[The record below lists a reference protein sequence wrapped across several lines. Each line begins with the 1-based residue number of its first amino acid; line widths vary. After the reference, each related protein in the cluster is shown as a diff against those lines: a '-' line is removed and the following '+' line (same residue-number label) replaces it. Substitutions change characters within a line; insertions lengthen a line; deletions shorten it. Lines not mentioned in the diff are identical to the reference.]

1 MVRTSSALSE
11 TNKGE
16 EHEMAGAPGEGPV
29 ARLGTAPLDEP
40 LESLSADTVSSFR
53 AVPERAALATELGPL
68 NDLPGRW
75 SGSGFNLTARPHFGQ
90 GSDRFVELNLTRE
103 TLEFTTIGSP
113 IPNRGSDQADIN
125 LRGVTYLQQISD
137 AKTNG
142 ALHIEPGIWLHIPPT
157 TAPAEPES
165 VSRLACVPHGDAACA
180 VGTASNVSGKPKI
193 EPVNTVPFA
202 EGEKAP
208 APGTPNSFPEYD
220 LSKPSQFRTSPN
232 LLGGISQD
240 MVNDPT
246 VALRHALHAQ
256 SIAETQTLSVTSHKD
271 KGGGV
276 HNIPFITQNANASF
290 MNAIFWIERVEGP
303 NGNFLQLQYVQ
314 TVLLD
319 FKGLH
324 WPHVSVATLLKTF

>member
-1 MVRTSSALSE
+1 MPTASPQPDV
-11 TNKGE
+11 
-16 EHEMAGAPGEGPV
+16 
-29 ARLGTAPLDEP
+29 RLGAAHLDAPVGD
-40 LESLSADTVSSFR
+40 SGTTTSFR
-53 AVPERAALATELGPL
+53 GVPERAALATELGPL

-75 SGSGFNLTARPHFGQ
+75 NGAGFNLIARPHFGQ
-90 GSDRFVELNLTRE
+90 GPDRFIELNLTHE

-142 ALHIEPGIWLHIPPT
+142 ALHIEPGIWLHIPAT

-165 VSRLACVPHGDAACA
+165 VSRLASIPHGDAVCA
-180 VGTASNVSGKPKI
+180 VGGIAHASGKPKI
-193 EPVNTVPFA
+193 EPVNTVPFG

-208 APGTPNSFPEYD
+208 APGGPNEFPEYD
-220 LSKPSQFRTSPN
+220 LSTPTKFRTDPS
-232 LLGGISQD
+232 LLGGITQD

-246 VALRHALHAQ
+246 VALRHALHNQ
-256 SIAETQTLSVTSHKD
+256 SIIETTTLSVSTHKD

-276 HNIPFITQNANASF
+276 NNIPFVTENANASF
-290 MNAIFWIERVEGP
+290 MSAIFWIERVQGP
-303 NGNFLQLQYVQ
+303 NGTFLQLQYVQ

-324 WPHVSVATLLKTF
+324 WPHVSVGTLLKTF

>member
-1 MVRTSSALSE
+1 MLALLTVFERRGNVMPTASPQSE
-11 TNKGE
+11 
-16 EHEMAGAPGEGPV
+16 
-29 ARLGTAPLDEP
+29 ARLGAAHLDAPGAD
-40 LESLSADTVSSFR
+40 ADTATSFR
-53 AVPERAALATELGPL
+53 GVPERALLAIQLGPL

-75 SGSGFNLTARPHFGQ
+75 HGAGFNLIARPHFGQ
-90 GSDRFVELNLTRE
+90 GPDRFIELNLTRE

-142 ALHIEPGIWLHIPPT
+142 ALHIEPGIWLHIPAT
-157 TAPAEPES
+157 TAPKEPES
-165 VSRLACVPHGDAACA
+165 VAHA
-180 VGTASNVSGKPKI
+180 SGKPKI
-193 EPVNTVPFA
+193 EPVNTVPFG

-208 APGTPNSFPEYD
+208 GPGTPNEFPEYD
-220 LSKPSQFRTSPN
+220 LSKPTKFRTDPS
-232 LLGGISQD
+232 LLSGITQD

-246 VALRHALHAQ
+246 VALRHALHGQ
-256 SIAETQTLSVTSHKD
+256 NIIETTTLSVTSHKD

-276 HNIPFITQNANASF
+276 ENIPFVTKNANASF
-290 MNAIFWIERVEGP
+290 ISAIFWIERVDGP
-303 NGNFLQLQYVQ
+303 NGTFLQLQYVQ

-324 WPHVSVATLLKTF
+324 WPHVSVGTLLKTF

>member
-1 MVRTSSALSE
+1 MATASPQSE
-11 TNKGE
+11 
-16 EHEMAGAPGEGPV
+16 
-29 ARLGTAPLDEP
+29 ARLGAAHLDAPVADSDTA
-40 LESLSADTVSSFR
+40 TSFR
-53 AVPERAALATELGPL
+53 GVPERALLAAQLGPL

-75 SGSGFNLTARPHFGQ
+75 NGAGFNLIARPHFGP
-90 GSDRFVELNLTRE
+90 GPDRFIELNLTRE

-157 TAPAEPES
+157 TAPKEPES
-165 VSRLACVPHGDAACA
+165 VSRLATIPHGDAVCA
-180 VGTASNVSGKPKI
+180 VGGITHASGKPKI
-193 EPVNTVPFA
+193 EPVNTVPFG

-208 APGTPNSFPEYD
+208 APGTPNEFPEYD
-220 LSKPSQFRTSPN
+220 LSKATKFRTDES

-240 MVNDPT
+240 MINDPT
-246 VALRHALHAQ
+246 VALRHALHGQ
-256 SIAETQTLSVTSHKD
+256 NIIETTTLSVTSHKD

-276 HNIPFITQNANASF
+276 ENIPFVTENANASF
-290 MNAIFWIERVEGP
+290 ISAIFWIERVNGP
-303 NGNFLQLQYVQ
+303 NGTFLQLQYVQ

>member
-1 MVRTSSALSE
+1 
-11 TNKGE
+11 
-16 EHEMAGAPGEGPV
+16 MADAPQVGPV

-40 LESLSADTVSSFR
+40 LESLNADTVSSFR
-53 AVPERAALATELGPL
+53 AVPERSALAEELGPL

-75 SGSGFNLTARPHFGQ
+75 SGSGFNLIARPHFG
-90 GSDRFVELNLTRE
+90 GGNDFFLELNLTSE
-103 TLEFTTIGSP
+103 TLQFTTIGSP

-142 ALHIEPGIWLHIPPT
+142 ALHIEPGIWLQIPAT
-157 TAPAEPES
+157 TAPTEPES

-180 VGTASNVSGKPKI
+180 VGTASTISGKPKI
-193 EPVNTVPFA
+193 EPVNTVPFSP
-202 EGEKAP
+202 GEKMP
-208 APGTPNSFPEYD
+208 APGTPNTFPEYD
-220 LSKPSQFRTSPN
+220 LSKPSNFRTSAS

-240 MVNDPT
+240 MVSDPT
-246 VALRHALHAQ
+246 VALRHALHEQ
-256 SIAETQTLSVTSHKD
+256 TILETQTLAVTSHKD

-276 HNIPFITQNANASF
+276 QNIPFVTQNANASF
-290 MNAIFWIERVEGP
+290 MSAIFWIERLQGP

-319 FKGLH
+319 FKTLR